1 MSKVKSIPDGFHTVT
16 VYLSVEGAVRAI
28 EFYAKAFGAK
38 ERMRLAT
45 PDGRIAHAEIAIGD
59 SIVMLTDA
67 IREPVTSASIYL
79 YVDNVDAV
87 YERAIAAGAE
97 ARMPVTDMFWGDRY
111 CKMTDPFGHEWS
123 IATHVQDLSPEQIAT
138 AQEAFFAQ
146 SAG

>member
-45 PDGRIAHAEIAIGD
+45 PDGHIAYAEIAIGD

-67 IREPVTSASIYL
+67 VQEPVTSASIYL

-97 ARMPVTDMFWGDRY
+97 ARLPVTDMFWGDRFGSV
-111 CKMTDPFGHEWS
+111 TDPFGVRWN
-123 IATHVQDLSPEQIAT
+123 IATHIEEVAPDERSRRAGAT
-138 AQEAFFAQ
+138 
-146 SAG
+146 G